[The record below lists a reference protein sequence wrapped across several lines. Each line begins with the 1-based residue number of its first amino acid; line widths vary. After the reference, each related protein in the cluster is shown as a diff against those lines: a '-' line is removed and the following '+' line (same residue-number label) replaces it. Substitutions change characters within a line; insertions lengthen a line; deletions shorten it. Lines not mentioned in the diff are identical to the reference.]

1 MHPLFHS
8 PIDVAP
14 PGRGKGAWQGPLKV
28 ATPYGYP
35 VSPPVATTRPPL
47 PLAFPPRPL
56 KKPQRSRSPPP
67 PGAGDLCCFPAHAE
81 RSPTPCNVLSPPAP
95 RRRHSPEGA
104 IHPPPPRASLGHL
117 PPPPP
122 SLPAVQHTLSSGGTL
137 WLVPPSIAT
146 ARCLLVSL
154 QWGSGEETGP
164 DVASGSGEGQRG
176 HGKIYIGEGGWLQ
189 ASVAAPLAIGDQ
201 LSLTGLR
208 CCQPFRPSHPPP
220 PLLLL
225 LLLLVLGRML
235 CSLSLCFPAPT
246 PLSFC
251 CSGMHAFAQ
260 LPPPPPNLIH
270 SITWV

>member
-1 MHPLFHS
+1 MAGAIKGGHTLWLPSVTSSGHHAS
-8 PIDVAP
+8 PTAP
-14 PGRGKGAWQGPLKV
+14 RLSS
-28 ATPYGYP
+28 
-35 VSPPVATTRPPL
+35 SPFKEAPAL
-47 PLAFPPRPL
+47 SL
-56 KKPQRSRSPPP
+56 SPPP
-67 PGAGDLCCFPAHAE
+67 
-81 RSPTPCNVLSPPAP
+81 RSRGFVLLPRPRRKIPHPMQCPLAPRPETKALPRGGNPPPTPACFS
-95 RRRHSPEGA
+95 RS
-104 IHPPPPRASLGHL
+104 
-117 PPPPP
+117 PPPP